1 MDNMVTDVPGVAYK
15 NDLLTD
21 FINPFGYGPVGLTDN
36 VIAQKLNERNCEY
49 FHKPHL
55 AIVNFAN
62 TMRYNYHSL
71 NHLYTIAHSTKKFT
85 KMLQPDFV
93 DAFTSISK
101 HAYEGAEAGAD
112 DGWTVSTANA
122 EAFKF
127 VSMEDEFLDVYLEKA
142 NSVACALY
150 SLTTW
155 IGISRYILRHQEY
168 HLENL
173 HNLSPTTNFQLS
185 QTSANLS
192 TDIVNGLKKKHFNE
206 SSKEFWNTRFTGIL
220 SYLSGCS
227 SNDASGEDELPTV
240 LFATLD

>member
-1 MDNMVTDVPGVAYK
+1 MTSRAILDILLVPRFYRYFSSPKGSEKY
-15 NDLLTD
+15 
-21 FINPFGYGPVGLTDN
+21 YGKISALV
-36 VIAQKLNERNCEY
+36 KY
-49 FHKPHL
+49 FSYCTRSH
-55 AIVNFAN
+55 AI
-62 TMRYNYHSL
+62 T
-71 NHLYTIAHSTKKFT
+71 ST
-85 KMLQPDFV
+85 
-93 DAFTSISK
+93 
-101 HAYEGAEAGAD
+101 
-112 DGWTVSTANA
+112 
-122 EAFKF
+122 
-127 VSMEDEFLDVYLEKA
+127 YLEKA

-155 IGISRYILRHQEY
+155 IGISRYILRHREY

-173 HNLSPTTNFQLS
+173 HNLSPTTNLQLS

>member
-101 HAYEGAEAGAD
+101 HAYEGRSRWGIQICKY
-112 DGWTVSTANA
+112 GRRVSWRLLPTQKNISVLIGR
-122 EAFKF
+122 EHRDICDISYFS
-127 VSMEDEFLDVYLEKA
+127 SMEIWPRWLLGDWVSGGRKIKTKQPKRTDFRRNWLG
-142 NSVACALY
+142 SQ
-150 SLTTW
+150 
-155 IGISRYILRHQEY
+155 R
-168 HLENL
+168 EN
-173 HNLSPTTNFQLS
+173 
-185 QTSANLS
+185 
-192 TDIVNGLKKKHFNE
+192 
-206 SSKEFWNTRFTGIL
+206 
-220 SYLSGCS
+220 
-227 SNDASGEDELPTV
+227 
-240 LFATLD
+240 ATKIFSD